1 MTRRGK
7 VLAIGSGAVL
17 ATAVVAVTAWSA
29 AAKPAD
35 VAGDSEPRATA
46 RLQERTL
53 RVVDEVDG
61 TLGHGAE
68 RPLAAA
74 APGTVT
80 RLPASGDVIERGDVV
95 WEVNGA
101 PTVLLYG
108 ELPLWRSL
116 TEDVTGEDVE
126 QLEANLMEL
135 GYGDDLTVDETW
147 DDATTAAVKA
157 WQEATGQEVDGVVDL
172 GDVVFEPDAVI
183 IAGLEATRGANV
195 GPGAPVLRITD
206 TERVVTA
213 SLSASQLQGMGA
225 GNSVEVELG
234 DGAVVTATVEQ
245 VDLVPTVAQD
255 GSESYGVTL
264 TLDDDGQD
272 PGNGPVEIF
281 LVRHEREDV
290 LAVPVNALLA
300 LLEGGYALE
309 RVTDSGGITLVPV
322 EVGLFADGWVEV
334 RGDVAAGDEV
344 VVP

>member
-1 MTRRGK
+1 MSRRGRL
-7 VLAIGSGAVL
+7 VAIGSGA
-17 ATAVVAVTAWSA
+17 TAVAVVIAVVSWST

-35 VAGDSEPRATA
+35 AVGDSDPPATA
-46 RLQERTL
+46 RVQERTL

-61 TLGHGAE
+61 MLGHGAE

-80 RLPASGDVIERGDVV
+80 RLPEVGDLIERGDVL

-101 PTVLLYG
+101 PSVLLYG
-108 ELPLWRSL
+108 EMPMWRSL
-116 TEDVTGEDVE
+116 SEGVNGEDVE
-126 QLEANLMEL
+126 QLEANLVEL
-135 GYGDDLTVDETW
+135 GYGDDLIVDEDW
-147 DDATTAAVKA
+147 DDATTAAVTA
-157 WQEATGQEVDGVVDL
+157 WQEVTGQALDGKVDI

-195 GPGAPVLRITD
+195 GPGAPVLRVTD

-213 SLSASQLQGMGA
+213 SLSASQLEGVDA
-225 GNSVEVELG
+225 GDSVEVEFG
-234 DGAVVTATVEQ
+234 DGTVMTATVEQ
-245 VDLVPTVAQD
+245 VDAVPTTAQD
-255 GSESYGVTL
+255 GTQTYGVTL
-264 TLDDDGQD
+264 TLDGDSDD
-272 PGNGPVEIF
+272 PGSGPVEIL

-300 LLEGGYALE
+300 LLEGGYAVE
-309 RVTDSGGITLVPV
+309 RVTDSGGIDLVPV

-334 RGDVAAGDEV
+334 SGDFAAGDEV